1 MAYADDV
8 FIMGRRLQD
17 LKEVFTSLVEQTS
30 KMGLEMCEKKTQC
43 MIVSSR
49 LFKKNECAKIGLYN
63 FEIVED
69 YTYLGT
75 SKSKKKLRPG
85 IERKRRIR
93 VNLCRVGPLPDGSLC
108 T

>member
-17 LKEVFTSLVEQTS
+17 LKEVFTSLVEQTN

>member
-1 MAYADDV
+1 MAYFDDV
-8 FIMGRRLQD
+8 FIIGRRLQD
-17 LKEVFTSLVEQTS
+17 LTEVFTSLVEQTN
-30 KMGLEMCEKKTQC
+30 KTGLEMCEKKALC
-43 MIVSSR
+43 VIVLSR
-49 LFKKNECAKIGLYN
+49 LFKENECAKIGSYD

-85 IERKRRIR
+85 IERERRNR
-93 VNLCRVGPLPDGSLC
+93 VNLCRVGPLPDGSLH